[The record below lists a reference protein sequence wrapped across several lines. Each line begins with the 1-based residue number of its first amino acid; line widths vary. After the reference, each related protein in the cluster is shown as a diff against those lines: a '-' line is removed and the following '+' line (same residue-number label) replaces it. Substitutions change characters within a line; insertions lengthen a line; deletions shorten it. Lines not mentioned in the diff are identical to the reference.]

1 MKKNYL
7 LLLSLAITSLLQA
20 QDTLYIYKQSQLVN
34 KHALAQTDSIT
45 YYQDSKH
52 DSLYLFKSTGAVHQA
67 IAGID
72 TLRFTNTISQSGATV
87 TDVEGNKYE
96 TLILG
101 TQTWMAANLNATK
114 YNDGTTI
121 PNVTDAT
128 AWVCLTTGAYCNY
141 NNKES
146 NATTYGRLYNWYAVN
161 TGKLCPTG
169 WHVPSDA
176 EWTTLETYLIA
187 NGYNYD
193 GSITGN
199 KIAKSMA
206 STTGWNSST
215 NEGEIGN
222 NPSTNNSSGFT
233 ALPGG
238 SRVSGGTFGFVGYGG
253 NWWSSTEFSTSL
265 ADGRTL
271 FYYGDSLDDDGSDE
285 FSGFSV
291 RCLRN

>member
-1 MKKNYL
+1 MKNKRNTKYL
-7 LLLSLAITSLLQA
+7 LLLPALAVASLLQA
-20 QDTLYIYKQSQLVN
+20 QDTLYLYKQSQLVN

-96 TLILG
+96 TVILG

-114 YNDGTTI
+114 YNDGTAI
-121 PNVTDAT
+121 PNVTDNT
-128 AWVCLTTGAYCNY
+128 AWGSLTTGAYCNY
-141 NNKES
+141 NNLAS

-169 WHVPSDA
+169 WHVPSNA
-176 EWTTLETYLIA
+176 EWTTLENYLIA

-193 GSITGN
+193 G
-199 KIAKSMA
+199 KIAKAMA
-206 STTGWNSST
+206 STTSWNSST
-215 NEGEIGN
+215 SEGAIGN

-238 SRVSGGTFGFVGYGG
+238 FRNLNGTFFNIGYYGY
-253 NWWSSTEFSTSL
+253 WWSSTE
-265 ADGRTL
+265 
-271 FYYGDSLDDDGSDE
+271 DGSYGAWD
-285 FSGFSV
+285 
-291 RCLRN
+291 RALYLHRQLRGQGQRR